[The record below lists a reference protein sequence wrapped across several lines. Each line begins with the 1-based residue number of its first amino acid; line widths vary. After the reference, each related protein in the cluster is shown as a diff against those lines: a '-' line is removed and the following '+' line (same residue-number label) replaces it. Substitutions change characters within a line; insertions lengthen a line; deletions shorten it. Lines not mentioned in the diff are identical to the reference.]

1 MVNNNMSRA
10 LRLVSVERGRDP
22 REYTLIAFGGA
33 GPLHACDLAG
43 ELRIRRIIV
52 PVHPGLFSAFGLLTS
67 EVSRTFVLPILNP
80 ATASI
85 EQSFTRLRAQARESL
100 QQESFRSYRTIELV
114 DLRYQGQSHEITV
127 PYRKKANLARLFSRE
142 HKKLYGYSSNDPVEA
157 INARLR
163 AVIRIPK
170 ARLARKKLEP
180 SRITNSSA
188 SRRVSLFESW
198 QELPVYSRD
207 ALWPGVSG
215 TGPCVIEEYDST
227 TMVGKRWSWRVDE
240 YRNLDLTTSSNVG

>member
-100 QQESFRSYRTIELV
+100 QQESFRSYQTIEQV

-127 PYRKKANLARLFSRE
+127 PYRILVKRPRRGNKRPTPRSHPDTKSE
-142 HKKLYGYSSNDPVEA
+142 TGQE
-157 INARLR
+157 
-163 AVIRIPK
+163 K
-170 ARLARKKLEP
+170 ARTVKDNQLIRVEKSIALRKLAGA
-180 SRITNSSA
+180 SSLQP
-188 SRRVSLFESW
+188 RRSMAGSL
-198 QELPVYSRD
+198 R
-207 ALWPGVSG
+207 
-215 TGPCVIEEYDST
+215 
-227 TMVGKRWSWRVDE
+227 
-240 YRNLDLTTSSNVG
+240 YRSMCH